1 MMRAEDIWC
10 CPLCKGGLNWGPDVV
25 HCALCGRDY
34 PIVADIPDFRIACDA
49 WIDFDLDRERAC
61 VVDGLIL
68 QNGLRAGIEEVFL
81 NSRKFTPD
89 KSLQRT
95 RQVLSGV
102 DKCDTQL
109 SQWLA
114 PFAAPGTL
122 EIGSGPGQLLA
133 AAARRGECI
142 AGIDVSLE
150 WLVVSKHLVAANG
163 GEALLAAG
171 LAEALPV
178 RSGAI
183 QAVISLDVIEHVGD
197 QAGFVREL
205 SRVLAPGGRFAL
217 STPNRFSLSPEPHVG
232 VWGVGYL
239 PVSLQAAWVRLVS
252 GQEYAYTRLLSRSE
266 VLRLFEPDRHIEAS
280 VEFPP
285 IASEDISLFSR
296 GKARLANLYNR
307 LIKIKPLRQVL
318 PLVGAYYRVLG
329 SKAVSRPVSRPH
341 GEPAS

>member
-1 MMRAEDIWC
+1 MRAEDIWC
-10 CPLCKGGLNWGPDVV
+10 CPLCKGVINWGREVV
-25 HCALCGRDY
+25 RCAPCGRDY
-34 PIVADIPDFRIACDA
+34 PIVAEIPDFRIACDA
-49 WIDFDLDRERAC
+49 WIDFDLDRQRAC
-61 VVDGLIL
+61 IVDKLIL
-68 QNGLRAGIEEVFL
+68 QNGLRAGIEDVFL
-81 NSRKFTPD
+81 NSRKFTSE

-95 RQVLSGV
+95 LQVLSGI
-102 DKCDTQL
+102 DKCESQL
-109 SQWLA
+109 DHWLA

-122 EIGSGPGQLLA
+122 EIGSGPGQLLS

-150 WLVVSKHLVAANG
+150 WLVVSKYMVAANG

-178 RSGAI
+178 RNGAF

-252 GQEYAYTRLLSRSE
+252 GQEYAYTRLLSRTE
-266 VLRLFEPDRHIEAS
+266 VLRLFEPDGRIEAS
-280 VEFPP
+280 VVFPP

-296 GKARLANLYNR
+296 GKARLANAYNR
-307 LIKIKPLRQVL
+307 LIRIKPFQQIL

-329 SKAVSRPVSRPH
+329 SKAGSRPVNRPH